1 MMSVSTMQISLTD
14 SYRVKNSYG
23 GRLQHQDQSQ
33 LEFDIPVSIKTV
45 RVSEGDLVDEGAVLV
60 TLDQEEPS
68 IFCFYARRSQ
78 QPRALRPK
86 TCRPKLLERSQGA
99 IELNV

>member
-14 SYRVKNSYG
+14 SYWVKNSYG

-68 IFCFYARRSQ
+68 IFCFYARRST
-78 QPRALRPK
+78 AK
-86 TCRPKLLERSQGA
+86 GA
-99 IELNV
+99 ETENLQAQAT